1 MSTRDYIYCP
11 YCGKPLE
18 MQAKYD
24 KHRPTCPNCGF
35 IHFRDPKVAVIGLV
49 TNQDRV
55 LLIQRA
61 VDPEM
66 GKWALPGGFMDAG
79 EMPNTALQREL
90 LEEINLPV
98 EVGELITIFPM
109 EGPAETRQGIVLA
122 YRAAPVGDVPE
133 TFTCEDDV
141 QDAGWFTRNN
151 LPTELAFVLTE
162 KLLATWPP

>member
-1 MSTRDYIYCP
+1 MSQRNYTYCP
-11 YCGKPLE
+11 YCATPLA
-18 MQAKYD
+18 MRAKYD
-24 KHRPTCPNCGF
+24 RRRPTCPDCGF

-49 TNQDRV
+49 THGDRV

-79 EMPNTALQREL
+79 EMPDAALRREL

-98 EVGELITIFPM
+98 TVGDLLTIFPM
-109 EGPAETRQGIVLA
+109 AGPAEARQGIVLA
-122 YRAAPVGDVPE
+122 FRALPVGTIPE

-141 QDAGWFTRNN
+141 QDAGWFARAN
-151 LPTELAFVLTE
+151 LPTNIAFTSTE
-162 KLLATWPP
+162 HLLKEWVS